1 MPRCPPAASSGA
13 SFFSIR
19 SSMLM
24 TRNPAAA
31 SFCAQC
37 DFPAPD
43 IPIRDNLITYPR
55 WCLLLPGGSVRPRLH
70 FASQELIPLHGGQ
83 LDFYL
88 GDRPKRISSPDAPC
102 KPREV
107 VSCVSHFRLYRAI
120 TEAKGYVVFGTSA
133 SES

>member
-1 MPRCPPAASSGA
+1 MPRYPPAASSGA

-19 SSMLM
+19 SSMLR

-43 IPIRDNLITYPR
+43 IPIRDSLITYPR
-55 WCLLLPGGSVRPRLH
+55 WRLLLSGGSVRRRLH
-70 FASQELIPLHGGQ
+70 LGSLEPTRHHGEQ
-83 LDFYL
+83 LDIYPD
-88 GDRPKRISSPDAPC
+88 GRPKRIASLDAPR
-102 KPREV
+102 KSRGN
-107 VSCVSHFRLYRAI
+107 VSCTLHLRLYRGI
-120 TEAKGYVVFGTSA
+120 TEARGYAVFETRA